1 MLLYLLNKEEKGY
14 FLDLLA
20 KLIRADGDPSQ
31 LDLQTVI
38 RLRNEMGEEGMK
50 YRKSNTN
57 LEKTIEYF
65 AGTSK
70 STRNLVLLNL
80 IGASLSDEFY
90 SVEEHFLIEKIQE
103 AFQITNKKR
112 AELTRMVYQDR
123 DVREKTKRV
132 IAE

>member
-38 RLRNEMGEEGMK
+38 GLRNEMGEEGIR
-50 YRKSNTN
+50 YRKSNAS
-57 LEKTIEYF
+57 LEKIIDYF
-65 AGTSK
+65 SKTSK
-70 STRNLVLLNL
+70 PTRNLVLLNL

-103 AFQITNKKR
+103 SFQIGNKKR

-132 IAE
+132 IAD

>member
-20 KLIRADGDPSQ
+20 KLIRADGGPSQ

-65 AGTSK
+65 ANTSK
-70 STRNLVLLNL
+70 PTRNLVLLNL

-103 AFQITNKKR
+103 SFQITNKKR

>member
-50 YRKSNTN
+50 YRKGNTS
-57 LEKTIEYF
+57 LEKSIAYF
-65 AGTSK
+65 AETSK
-70 STRNLVLLNL
+70 ATRNLVLLNL

-112 AELTRMVYQDR
+112 ADLTRMVYQDR
-123 DVREKTKRV
+123 DVREKIKRV
-132 IAE
+132 LSE